1 MTDSK
6 GKSRLDITDCYAKK
20 ASYKKR
26 LSDEYEPGL
35 VSVIIPTYNRADC
48 IAKTIES
55 VLTQTYKDYEVIVV
69 DDGSTDNT
77 KQVLEPYI
85 DRSRIR
91 YIYQENAGCAS
102 ARNTGIRASRGQ
114 WTAFLDS
121 DDRWHPEYLE
131 SQMKCLKHLSTKVSV
146 ANISPDYK
154 GKNDSVGRHNNLE
167 LRDDNF
173 QFVSDPLEI
182 TLVHNELTVTLQG
195 MVIERKLIEQLGG
208 FDERVFWASDRR
220 FILRLATATP
230 FAYLNQKLVILDRTP
245 ERERLTKDL
254 SHEAQMVRS
263 SSHVLNYAEVYFRCR
278 KQSKQTIKKA
288 RYMLGSYLSA
298 LAMSCCLDN
307 DNYNA
312 RRFARDGI
320 YFGGQFRVYVRC
332 FCVLVC
338 PWLVRWL
345 SKNH

>member
-1 MTDSK
+1 MDSTK
-6 GKSRLDITDCYAKK
+6 DINLDIRENNANGTSQLKQK
-20 ASYKKR
+20 
-26 LSDEYEPGL
+26 SDEHQSGL

-48 IAKTIES
+48 ICAGIDS
-55 VLTQTYKDYEVIVV
+55 VLAQTYKDYEVIVV

-77 KQVLEPYI
+77 KQVLQPYI
-85 DRSRIR
+85 DRNRIE
-91 YIYQENAGCAS
+91 YIYQKNAGCAA
-102 ARNTGIRASRGQ
+102 ARNSGIRISRGE
-114 WTAFLDS
+114 WIAFLDS

-131 SQMKCLKHLSTKVSV
+131 CQMKCLERLSTKVSI
-146 ANISPDYK
+146 ANVSPDYK
-154 GKNDSVGRHNNLE
+154 GKNDSVGQHNNLE

-182 TLVHNELTVTLQG
+182 TLVRNELTVTLQG

-254 SHEAQMVRS
+254 SHKAQMVRS

-278 KQSKQTIKKA
+278 KQSKKIIKRA
-288 RYMLGSYLSA
+288 GHMLGFYLSC
-298 LAMSCCLDN
+298 LAMNCCLEKD
-307 DNYNA
+307 YFNA
-312 RRFARDGI
+312 RRFAKDGLYFSRGLRI
-320 YFGGQFRVYVRC
+320 YARC
-332 FCVLVC
+332 IAVLLC
-338 PWLVRWL
+338 PWLVRRL
-345 SKNH
+345 RKNG